1 MGIFITATTPRG
13 VFIGTALD
21 APGALELA
29 ERLGAFEMTDIK
41 ITEKGQEPVT
51 LEEYQ
56 AAHARPWPYRPPTGR
71 ELPFGAYIDEEK
83 KRASR

>member
-29 ERLGAFEMTDIK
+29 ERLDAFEMTDIK
-41 ITEKGQEPVT
+41 IAEKGQEPVT
-51 LEEYQ
+51 LEQYQ
-56 AAHARPWPYRPPTGR
+56 AAHARPWPYRPPAGR
-71 ELPFGAYIDEEK
+71 ELPFGA
-83 KRASR
+83 KR